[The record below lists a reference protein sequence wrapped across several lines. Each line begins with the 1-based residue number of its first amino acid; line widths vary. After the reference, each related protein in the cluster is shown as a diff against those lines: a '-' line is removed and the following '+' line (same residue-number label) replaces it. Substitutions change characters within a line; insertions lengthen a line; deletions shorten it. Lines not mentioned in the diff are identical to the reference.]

1 MSARC
6 LLLATLLLACSTAH
20 ADDTA
25 PAPPPPLSAAD
36 TAAALSRAER
46 LGQAIFLHD
55 LAAERATDAIA
66 AQHRAFRKDKRVR
79 GWITEEHDG
88 RFRVSYIDATPAVLY
103 RAEMT
108 PDGTLIGKVEVLA
121 EPAPLSAYE
130 AGAAAARAL
139 AMTTQVMQCAKNYN
153 SVVLPEGDDRWA
165 VYLLPGTTLPNVVPL
180 GGSHRVDIA
189 DGKITASRG
198 FTRSCIQLDRAPPA
212 QRTELVGMMVTHL
225 LDPTPTEVHV
235 YWSLWARTPMFVG
248 TGEDAIWKIENGRI
262 RRVEDEDDVAGAL
275 SGL

>member
-1 MSARC
+1 M
-6 LLLATLLLACSTAH
+6 
-20 ADDTA
+20 
-25 PAPPPPLSAAD
+25 
-36 TAAALSRAER
+36 
-46 LGQAIFLHD
+46 
-55 LAAERATDAIA
+55 
-66 AQHRAFRKDKRVR
+66 R

-103 RAEMT
+103 RADMA
-108 PDGTLIGKVEVLA
+108 PDGALIGKVEVLA

-139 AMTTQVMQCAKNYN
+139 AMTAQVMQCARNYN
-153 SVVLPEGDDRWA
+153 SVVLPQGEDRWA

-189 DGKITASRG
+189 GGKITASRG

-212 QRTELVGMMVTHL
+212 QRTTVVGMMITHL

-235 YWSLWARTPMFVG
+235 YWSLWSRTPMFVA

-262 RRVEDEDDVAGAL
+262 QRIEDDDAVAGGL
-275 SGL
+275 SGT

>member
-1 MSARC
+1 MSLRC

-46 LGQAIFLHD
+46 QGQAIFLHD
-55 LAAERATDAIA
+55 LAAERATDAIT
-66 AQHRAFRKDKRVR
+66 AQHRAFRKDKRVL

-103 RAEMT
+103 RADMT

-139 AMTTQVMQCAKNYN
+139 AMTAQVMQCAKNYN

-180 GGSHRVDIA
+180 GGSHRLDIA
-189 DGKITASRG
+189 
-198 FTRSCIQLDRAPPA
+198 
-212 QRTELVGMMVTHL
+212 
-225 LDPTPTEVHV
+225 
-235 YWSLWARTPMFVG
+235 
-248 TGEDAIWKIENGRI
+248 GR
-262 RRVEDEDDVAGAL
+262 
-275 SGL
+275 